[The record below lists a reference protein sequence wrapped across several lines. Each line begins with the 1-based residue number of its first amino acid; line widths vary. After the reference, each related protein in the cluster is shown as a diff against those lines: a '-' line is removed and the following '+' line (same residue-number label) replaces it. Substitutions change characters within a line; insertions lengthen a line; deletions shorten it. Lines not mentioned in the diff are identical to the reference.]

1 MSSDGECKEDKKSRR
16 RRRGMMLMEVGGGG
30 GCLGLEVLFDPGW
43 SIKPHSAKVTFQ

>member
-1 MSSDGECKEDKKSRR
+1 MSSDGECKEDKVSR

-30 GCLGLEVLFDPGW
+30 VCLGLEVLFYPGW